1 MSSGTKKK
9 SAEKTKPLH
18 RGKSLSN
25 SEFKYLSFIILAGL
39 ILRLLYVIETNS
51 TPFFQNLFSDSR
63 IYYDL
68 ALKILSGDWAGH
80 QIFFMSPGYP
90 YFIAIIFAVAGKSI
104 LAVRLVQVFLSSLNI
119 LFIYFITRNLSSTKT
134 GYISAGIAAVF
145 SPFIFYSGAILLETV
160 QTLIL
165 SLFLVVVTNKET
177 SSNKKSWL
185 WAGLLLGLASY
196 FRANILLL
204 FPVMLI
210 WFILRMIREKSE
222 RKSLQRSLIYF
233 ALGCLFPVIIV
244 TARNF
249 MVGNDFVLISSN
261 GGINFYLGNNKNA
274 IGIYKTPEDFD
285 FFNDLSGK
293 KYAERTSGKTF
304 TPSEASSF
312 WLQKSLEYIEKNP
325 FEWLKLTGKKFLF
338 FFDNNENPQSAI
350 MDPSFFAEN
359 YSTILKLPL
368 PGFFIVFIV
377 SLFGFAFTWN
387 RRKEYTVIYLFVL
400 TYIAATIMFFIIGR
414 FRVAVSPVFIVFAG
428 IGISEGYKVIKSR
441 NYKKILVPAVI
452 AILFISGITL
462 LIPKYNFTNY
472 DAYIDIGNS
481 LFEKHEYDKA
491 LINFQKAVSLKPDAN
506 SYVLLG
512 NAYAAKKDF
521 KEALGSY
528 YKAINKN
535 PEYALAYFN
544 MGIAYT
550 QTKNLNEAGKSFQKT
565 IELDST
571 FAQAY
576 RNLAIIDYIKGDYKS
591 ALFNFEKLLTLTDD
605 ENVRKTVMKDV
616 EELRKRINYNQ
627 Y

>member
-1 MSSGTKKK
+1 M
-9 SAEKTKPLH
+9 
-18 RGKSLSN
+18 
-25 SEFKYLSFIILAGL
+25 
-39 ILRLLYVIETNS
+39 
-51 TPFFQNLFSDSR
+51 
-63 IYYDL
+63 
-68 ALKILSGDWAGH
+68 
-80 QIFFMSPGYP
+80 
-90 YFIAIIFAVAGKSI
+90 
-104 LAVRLVQVFLSSLNI
+104 VR
-119 LFIYFITRNLSSTKT
+119 
-134 GYISAGIAAVF
+134 
-145 SPFIFYSGAILLETV
+145 
-160 QTLIL
+160 
-165 SLFLVVVTNKET
+165 
-177 SSNKKSWL
+177 
-185 WAGLLLGLASY
+185 
-196 FRANILLL
+196 
-204 FPVMLI
+204 
-210 WFILRMIREKSE
+210 
-222 RKSLQRSLIYF
+222 
-233 ALGCLFPVIIV
+233 
-244 TARNF
+244 
-249 MVGNDFVLISSN
+249 NDFVLISSN

-387 RRKEYTVIYLFVL
+387 RRKEYTIIYLFVL
-400 TYIAATIMFFIIGR
+400 TYIAATVMFFIIGR

-452 AILFISGITL
+452 AILFISGVTL

-528 YKAINKN
+528 HKAINKN